1 MFKRTLITTAILAA
15 TASSAFATTTIGGAT
30 LIDTAVVHSGTVS
43 PTTYLSYSSG
53 GGATGWADGLTWG
66 GDGFTPA
73 AAMSTAD
80 HHWLQFDPAIVVYSA
95 TALSSVLAIPAL
107 DHGWTADNTGSEFY
121 EAFEFRIFGSD
132 SSGALIE
139 EGHITNVW
147 ARGVDDSSTWKNAD
161 DWTTQWSFTG
171 AYNYFAVVS
180 GDRLVGGGVPG
191 YSPFE
196 GEIDAI
202 AAIPEPETYAMLLA
216 GLGLLGF
223 AAQRRKLQET
233 V

>member
-1 MFKRTLITTAILAA
+1 MFKRALITTAILVA

-30 LIDTAVVHSGTVS
+30 LIDTATVNSGTVS
-43 PTTYLSYSSG
+43 PTAYLSYVSG
-53 GGATGWADGLTWG
+53 GNGNTGWADGSTYG
-66 GDGFTPA
+66 ADGFTAA

-80 HHWLQFDPAIVVYSA
+80 HHWLQYDPAIVVYSA

-107 DHGWTADNTGSEFY
+107 DHGWTSGNTGEFW
-121 EAFEFRIFGSD
+121 ESFEFRIFGSD

-147 ARGVDDSSTWKNAD
+147 ARGVDDSSALKNAD

-180 GDRLVGGGVPG
+180 GDRLVGGF
-191 YSPFE
+191 YSPGE

>member
-1 MFKRTLITTAILAA
+1 MFKRALITTAILAA

-30 LIDTAVVHSGTVS
+30 LIDTATVNSGTVS
-43 PTTYLSYSSG
+43 PTAYLSYVSG
-53 GGATGWADGLTWG
+53 GNGATGWADGSTYG
-66 GDGFTPA
+66 ITGISA
-73 AAMSTAD
+73 ASAMATAD
-80 HHWLQFDPAIVVYSA
+80 HNWLQYDPAIVVYSA
-95 TALSSVLAIPAL
+95 TALSSVLAIPAI
-107 DHGWTADNTGSEFY
+107 DHGWTSGNTGEFW
-121 EAFEFRIFGSD
+121 ESFEFRIFGSD
-132 SSGALIE
+132 SSGALLE

-147 ARGVDDSSTWKNAD
+147 AKGVDDSSALKNAD

-180 GDRLVGGGVPG
+180 GDRLVGGF
-191 YSPFE
+191 YSPGE

-223 AAQRRKLQET
+223 VAQRRKLQET

>member
-30 LIDTAVVHSGTVS
+30 LIDTATVNSGTVS
-43 PTTYLSYSSG
+43 PTAYLSYVSG
-53 GGATGWADGLTWG
+53 GNGNTGWADGSTYG
-66 GDGFTPA
+66 ADGFTAA

-80 HHWLQFDPAIVVYSA
+80 HHWLQYDPAIVVYSA

-107 DHGWTADNTGSEFY
+107 DHGWTSGNTGEFW
-121 EAFEFRIFGSD
+121 ESFEFRIFGSD
-132 SSGALIE
+132 SSGALLE

-147 ARGVDDSSTWKNAD
+147 ARGVDDSSALKNAD

-180 GDRLVGGGVPG
+180 GDRLVGGF
-191 YSPFE
+191 YSPGE

>member
-1 MFKRTLITTAILAA
+1 MFKRTLITAAILAA
-15 TASSAFATTTIGGAT
+15 SATSAFATTTIGGAT
-30 LIDTAVVHSGTVS
+30 LIDNATVNSGTVS

-53 GGATGWADGLTWG
+53 GNGATGWADGSTWG
-66 GDGFTPA
+66 ITGISATS
-73 AAMSTAD
+73 AMATAD
-80 HHWLQFDPAIVVYSA
+80 HNWLQFDPAIVVYSA

-107 DHGWTADNTGSEFY
+107 DHGWTPDNTGEFW
-121 EAFEFRIFGSD
+121 ESFEFRIFGSD
-132 SSGALIE
+132 STGALIE

-147 ARGVDDSSTWKNAD
+147 AKGVDDSSALKNAD
-161 DWTTQWSFTG
+161 DWTSQWSFTG

-233 V
+233 A

>member
-1 MFKRTLITTAILAA
+1 MFKRALITAA
-15 TASSAFATTTIGGAT
+15 VFATSVSSAFATTPIGGTT
-30 LIDTAVVHSGTVS
+30 LIDTATVNSGTVS

-53 GGATGWADGLTWG
+53 GNGVTGWADGSTYG
-66 GDGFTPA
+66 ADGFTPA

-80 HHWLQFDPAIVVYSA
+80 HHWLQYDPAIVVYSA
-95 TALSSVLAIPAL
+95 TALSSVLAIPAI
-107 DHGWTADNTGSEFY
+107 DHGWAAGNTGGEPW

-132 SSGALIE
+132 STGALLE

-147 ARGVDDSSTWKNAD
+147 VKGVDDSSALKNAD

-171 AYNYFAVVS
+171 FYNYFTVAS
-180 GDRLVGGGVPG
+180 GDRLVGGF
-191 YSPFE
+191 YSPGE

-223 AAQRRKLQET
+223 AAQRKKLQET
-233 V
+233 A

>member
-1 MFKRTLITTAILAA
+1 MFKRALITAAILTA
-15 TASSAFATTTIGGAT
+15 TASSAFATTAIGGAT
-30 LIDTAVVHSGTVS
+30 LIDTATVNSGTVS
-43 PTTYLSYSSG
+43 PTAYLSYSSG
-53 GGATGWADGLTWG
+53 GNGATGWADGSTYG
-66 GDGFTPA
+66 ITGISA
-73 AAMSTAD
+73 ASAMATAD
-80 HHWLQFDPAIVVYSA
+80 HNWLQYDPAIVVYSA
-95 TALSSVLAIPAL
+95 TALSSVLAIPAI
-107 DHGWTADNTGSEFY
+107 DHGWTADNTGGEPW

-132 SSGALIE
+132 STGALLE

-147 ARGVDDSSTWKNAD
+147 AKGVDDSSALKNAD
-161 DWTTQWSFTG
+161 DWTSQWSFTG

-180 GDRLVGGGVPG
+180 GDRLVGGF
-191 YSPFE
+191 YSPGE

-233 V
+233 A

>member
-1 MFKRTLITTAILAA
+1 MFKRTLITAAILAA
-15 TASSAFATTTIGGAT
+15 TASSAFATTIGGAT
-30 LIDTAVVHSGTVS
+30 LIDTATVHSGTVS
-43 PTTYLSYSSG
+43 PTAYLSYASG
-53 GGATGWADGLTWG
+53 GNGTTGSADGSVWSITG
-66 GDGFTPA
+66 ISA
-73 AAMSTAD
+73 ASAMATAD
-80 HHWLQFDPAIVVYSA
+80 HNWLQYDPAIMVHSA
-95 TALSSVLAIPAL
+95 TALSSVLAIPAI

-121 EAFEFRIFGSD
+121 EPFEFRIFGSD
-132 SSGALIE
+132 STGALLE

-147 ARGVDDSSTWKNAD
+147 AKGVDDSSALKNAD
-161 DWTTQWSFTG
+161 DWTSQWSFTS

-223 AAQRRKLQET
+223 AAQRRKLQEIA
-233 V
+233 